1 MTTVI
6 EKILNQLHAQSLNL
20 LDDLITICPNEGDI
34 LLVRLFF
41 EQVDPQVLMD
51 GFIKWVY
58 PWKNY
63 ILEHNEAYFE
73 ENDHIFGPLPADKV
87 SYFKEKYQDGTF
99 QKEDKESIWSY
110 FEVFIKLVEQYN
122 KVK

>member
-58 PWKNY
+58 PWKGY

-87 SYFKEKYQDGTF
+87 AYFKEKYQDGTF